1 MSGIVKLV
9 FQTIASGSGLADVSA
24 QTAKCQKQLGK
35 MAQGA
40 TVLGRAFGVLGG
52 TVGRSLGML
61 LQGGIWGSAA
71 ELAVSAIGKITEKW
85 KEHNKL
91 LRDARLAARGM
102 SAEYRSAE
110 YQAQQ
115 YQKRVEKWRKA
126 AADAAK
132 AEADAQAQAKTA
144 AERREASAKKAVSFE
159 QQYYALEDQIAMEKA
174 RAGLESEDEN
184 VRLRTRVKL
193 MLDAAKAETADARR
207 GVATA
212 NANGDGYD
220 VDVATQRLRLAEARQ
235 ANAVAAARKLVEE
248 HRKAK
253 QLAEDEAQARL
264 DAMLDEDFK
273 AEEARRRREEGE
285 RKMAE
290 IRQAAAEAVERI
302 EGQIAAKRK
311 EAADLEANASRAR
324 GVSFGDWA
332 RGERDLERGERAAA
346 RKQANR
352 ERAVDD
358 EIARIEGM
366 SPRAR
371 SKWHRD
377 RLAKLKTWKANQDP
391 GNNPAAAEAADLE
404 KKRDEILKEQ
414 NAKLDK
420 IASLLEGAT
429 TI

>member
-40 TVLGRAFGVLGG
+40 TVLGRAFGALGG

-91 LRDARLAARGM
+91 LRDARMAAHGL
-102 SAEYRSAE
+102 SDEYRTAE
-110 YQAQQ
+110 FQAKQ

-132 AEADAQAQAKTA
+132 AEADAQAQAKAA

-184 VRLRTRVKL
+184 VRLRARVKL

-220 VDVATQRLRLAEARQ
+220 VDIAAQRLRLAEAKQ
-235 ANAVAAARKLVEE
+235 ANAEAAARKLVEE
-248 HRKAK
+248 HKEAK
-253 QLAEDEAQARL
+253 RLAEE
-264 DAMLDEDFK
+264 
-273 AEEARRRREEGE
+273 EEAVRLREAIFEANRTARIARE
-285 RKMAE
+285 REDAAKREAE
-290 IRQAAAEAVERI
+290 VREAGAKAVKDVED
-302 EGQIAAKRK
+302 QIAAKRK
-311 EAADLEANASRAR
+311 EAADLEANAARAR
-324 GVSFGDWA
+324 GVGFGDWQ
-332 RGERDLERGERAAA
+332 RGERDRERDERAAA

-366 SPRAR
+366 SPRSR

-377 RLAKLKTWKANQDP
+377 RLAKLRTWKANQDP
-391 GNNPAAAEAADLE
+391 ANNPAAAAADALE

-420 IASLLEGAT
+420 ISKLLEGAT